1 MVDTEIILAKASAVS
16 KHLRRVQEK
25 VDIDVDQFLINA
37 DLQDIVLFNL
47 QMAIQNCIDIAA
59 HIISDRGLGVPGSNN
74 EMFYMLEENRIINR
88 AVAEKMVRA
97 IGFRNLI
104 AHEYARMDLER
115 VFQIARQDINDLKAF
130 IKTIIT
136 ACNIKAQ
143 E

>member
-25 VDIDVDQFLINA
+25 VNIDIDQFLINA

-88 AVAEKMVRA
+88 EVAEKMVQA

-104 AHEYARMDLER
+104 AHEYARMDFER
-115 VFQIARQDINDLKAF
+115 VFQIARQDINDIKAF
-130 IKTIIT
+130 IKTILI
-136 ACNIKAQ
+136 ACNVKTYD
-143 E
+143 